1 MKKIISLIIAVLLLF
16 LTACSRK
23 NETVVVTPTATPTV
37 EKTKEAIQTDGLE
50 TNENADKLSNY
61 TVDVTLVP
69 EEKKLTV
76 KENIDY
82 LNPSQEDL
90 SEVYFNIVC
99 DYFKNEGGGVTVN
112 KVLFDE
118 NDSEL
123 VNVKGTVFKAAP
135 AAALG
140 AGKRTNIT
148 FEYEVKIPEIQNRF
162 GYQDGYFNLGNFLIT
177 PAVFKEGEYA
187 VLPYVDLG
195 DAFYTDVANFN
206 VKINVPDE
214 YKIAACGSLNKDGVY
229 HINNARDFAFCASD
243 KYDVLEDNSGGVAIK
258 VYSGGELK
266 LAAKRALQV
275 AKNSLE
281 LFSEKFGQY
290 PYDTL
295 SVVMNGL
302 TSGVGGMEY
311 PTLIMVSPEISADE
325 LSKMGMDFENDL
337 DAVIALFSQDKSVS
351 HEVAHQWFYGIV
363 GNDQINEPWL
373 DEGFCRFCEFLY
385 QKAYPPSQ
393 IEDIEAYETETYL
406 KFNVQSV
413 TGKGDS
419 DMDFLPDET
428 DLTKSLYEWGE
439 GNAADYSGIY
449 EKGAGLIYAIY
460 ENLGE
465 EAFFAAAKEYVLKFK
480 YDFVTTE
487 TFKEFWLSKGDL
499 SDIIEAY
506 FK

>member
-23 NETVVVTPTATPTV
+23 NETVVVTPTATPTI
-37 EKTKEAIQTDGLE
+37 EKTKEATQTDGLE

-82 LNPSQEDL
+82 LNPSQGDL

-187 VLPYVDLG
+187 VLPYVDL
-195 DAFYTDVANFN
+195 
-206 VKINVPDE
+206 
-214 YKIAACGSLNKDGVY
+214 
-229 HINNARDFAFCASD
+229 
-243 KYDVLEDNSGGVAIK
+243 
-258 VYSGGELK
+258 
-266 LAAKRALQV
+266 
-275 AKNSLE
+275 
-281 LFSEKFGQY
+281 
-290 PYDTL
+290 
-295 SVVMNGL
+295 
-302 TSGVGGMEY
+302 
-311 PTLIMVSPEISADE
+311 
-325 LSKMGMDFENDL
+325 
-337 DAVIALFSQDKSVS
+337 
-351 HEVAHQWFYGIV
+351 
-363 GNDQINEPWL
+363 
-373 DEGFCRFCEFLY
+373 
-385 QKAYPPSQ
+385 
-393 IEDIEAYETETYL
+393 
-406 KFNVQSV
+406 
-413 TGKGDS
+413 
-419 DMDFLPDET
+419 
-428 DLTKSLYEWGE
+428 
-439 GNAADYSGIY
+439 
-449 EKGAGLIYAIY
+449 
-460 ENLGE
+460 
-465 EAFFAAAKEYVLKFK
+465 
-480 YDFVTTE
+480 
-487 TFKEFWLSKGDL
+487 
-499 SDIIEAY
+499 
-506 FK
+506 